1 VFWLKKLV
9 SFWLM
14 PLPLCL
20 LLLACGCALMRL
32 PRRATLGRLM
42 ALAGAVLLALLSNK
56 LVSTRLLRPLEDQ
69 FPAIP
74 EIAPGGAAPAACQK
88 GTLVNDTTTASK
100 ATAGAIGR
108 WLREVAAEG
117 LVGG

>member
-1 VFWLKKLV
+1 MG
-9 SFWLM
+9 S
-14 PLPLCL
+14 
-20 LLLACGCALMRL
+20 AEEA
-32 PRRATLGRLM
+32 
-42 ALAGAVLLALLSNK
+42 
-56 LVSTRLLRPLEDQ
+56 
-69 FPAIP
+69 
-74 EIAPGGAAPAACQK
+74 GGAAPAACQK